1 MKTLCYYIPYSAKA
15 ITRLRKIEKLFN
27 AQWKVNDNEEVTI
40 VVKEKFVARVEKIL
54 APIV

>member
-40 VVKEKFVARVEKIL
+40 VVKEKFVSRVEKIL

>member
-15 ITRLRKIEKLFN
+15 IARLRKIEKLFN

-40 VVKEKFVARVEKIL
+40 VVKEKFVSRVEKIL